1 LVEPQ
6 VLSTNNKEV
15 NPAFTATA
23 RYYFDTKYDYVTVLT
38 GYGSSP
44 DERVSLVDLE
54 QRISLNS
61 YRIGAGYFKQF
72 GNQFITGAQIM
83 INHQNIYCK

>member
-1 LVEPQ
+1 LNLRSYLQ
-6 VLSTNNKEV
+6 ITKKLTRHSLLLQ
-15 NPAFTATA
+15 

-44 DERVSLVDLE
+44 DESLFSRLRTKDL
-54 QRISLNS
+54 LNS

-83 INHQNIYCK
+83 INHQEYIAK